1 MNVEYMAENEID
13 SENVIQT
20 ELNGCPMTV
29 YFVKKRNMSK
39 ENIVLESLLDTFEK
53 RIQTQMNSSSF

>member
-20 ELNGCPMTV
+20 ELNGCPVTV
-29 YFVKKRNMSK
+29 YFVKKRK
-39 ENIVLESLLDTFEK
+39 IPICRWVIDY
-53 RIQTQMNSSSF
+53 

>member
-1 MNVEYMAENEID
+1 MDMEYMSENEID

-20 ELNGCPMTV
+20 EFNGCPVTV
-29 YFVKKRNMSK
+29 YFVKKRNISK

>member
-13 SENVIQT
+13 SENVIQA
-20 ELNGCPMTV
+20 ELYGCPVTV
-29 YFVKKRNMSK
+29 YFVKKRNISK

>member
-1 MNVEYMAENEID
+1 MNMEYMTENEID
-13 SENVIQT
+13 TENIIQT

-39 ENIVLESLLDTFEK
+39 ENIVLENLLDTFEK
-53 RIQTQMNSSSF
+53 RIQTQINSSSF